1 MPSSFLLDQFV
12 LAACAPAEEATT
24 KQAAKRVLALTD
36 SATLA
41 KIAGEMEKEGR
52 ALCIPDPDNKGWLDR
67 FVGTPLFDQAVA
79 LQQAMLQ
86 HDSEYRQKEQQV
98 TDLRKKL
105 QVDWEDRRA
114 VEDQLDLQRQMLDL
128 QLAQFN
134 NAQITQPEEVQ
145 PATLGQV
152 ASTVEPAAKTASPLR
167 SGALLGGLVGAGVGA
182 ATADPNTSFL
192 DAAAKG
198 GFAGAALGGAAG
210 HLKGLRGK
218 APAPAAA
225 APAAMAKTEA
235 AAVHPA
241 IAAQVPAASTGG
253 AATRSLRPGLD
264 KTVTDTGGPRLTQY
278 GSPSPAALAAP
289 QPGASPSNTIQAS
302 PLAHTN
308 SPLASSLIDTSNI
321 PGVVSKKVSPD
332 NAQAILSR
340 LGWQPD
346 QPLPALLR

>member
-24 KQAAKRVLALTD
+24 KQAAKKVLELSD
-36 SATLA
+36 STTLA
-41 KIAGEMEKEGR
+41 KLAGEMEKEGR
-52 ALCIPDPDNKGWLDR
+52 MLCAPTSGPEGKGWLDR

-152 ASTVEPAAKTASPLR
+152 ASTMEPAAKTASPLR

-218 APAPAAA
+218 APASAVAAPAAA
-225 APAAMAKTEA
+225 AAKAEV

-241 IAAQVPAASTGG
+241 VLAQAPAANTGG
-253 AATRSLRPGLD
+253 AAARSLRPGLD
-264 KTVTDTGGPRLTQY
+264 KTVSDAGGARLTQY
-278 GSPSPAALAAP
+278 GAPSPAALAAP
-289 QPGASPSNTIQAS
+289 QPGAPIAKTIQAS
-302 PLAHTN
+302 PLA
-308 SPLASSLIDTSNI
+308 SSSIDLSGV
-321 PGVVSKKVSPD
+321 PGVVSGKVSPD
-332 NAQAILSR
+332 NAHAILSR
-340 LGWQPD
+340 LGWQPG
-346 QPLPALLR
+346 QPLPTLLR